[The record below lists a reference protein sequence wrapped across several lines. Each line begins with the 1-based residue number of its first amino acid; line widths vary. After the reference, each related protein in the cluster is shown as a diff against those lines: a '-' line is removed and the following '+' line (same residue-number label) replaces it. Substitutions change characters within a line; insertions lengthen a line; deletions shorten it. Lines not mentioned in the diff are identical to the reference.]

1 MFSEN
6 NLMRVSIFFP
16 RPLAGEG
23 EGEGLI
29 KRALTSILSHK
40 ERKHEGDRFGCCYQL
55 WFSND

>member
-6 NLMRVSIFFP
+6 NLMRVSILFS
-16 RPLAGEG
+16 RPLAGES

-40 ERKHEGDRFGCCYQL
+40 ERKHEGDRFVFCYQL
-55 WFSND
+55 GLSNE